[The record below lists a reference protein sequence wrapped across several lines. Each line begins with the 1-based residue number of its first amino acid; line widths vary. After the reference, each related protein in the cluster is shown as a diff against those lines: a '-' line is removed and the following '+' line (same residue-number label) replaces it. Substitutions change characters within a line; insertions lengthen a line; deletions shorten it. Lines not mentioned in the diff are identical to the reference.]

1 MARQYHVA
9 LDDGDVA
16 PIVLLPGDS
25 GRMAE
30 LDGSS
35 SV

>member
-16 PIVLLPGDS
+16 PIVLLPGDPGRVAEIDAS
-25 GRMAE
+25 GSA
-30 LDGSS
+30 
-35 SV
+35 